1 MDGNLYIQTTVFI
14 YSTPAVAGNR
24 TGIRSR
30 QRVGQVPL
38 TPFEREGFSPPGNLP
53 AFAI

>member
-24 TGIRSR
+24 CRAR
-30 QRVGQVPL
+30 NHHRLGQVAL
-38 TPFEREGFSPPGNLP
+38 THAGGGDFSGPRAAI